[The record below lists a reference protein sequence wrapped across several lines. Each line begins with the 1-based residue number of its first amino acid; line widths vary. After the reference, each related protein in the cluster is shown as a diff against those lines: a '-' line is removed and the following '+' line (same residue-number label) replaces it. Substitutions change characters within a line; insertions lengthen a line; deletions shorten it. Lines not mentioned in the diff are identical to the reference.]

1 MDEPADEAP
10 KAGSRVQVQNVD
22 GSDLGFGTYMGEIPL
37 KHIVD
42 DSPSADAV
50 SVEVEGERDP
60 AMESA
65 LREMIDDGET
75 TPKIILD
82 SGKTLYGFE
91 CWWQPVEENST
102 AQ

>member
-1 MDEPADEAP
+1 MNEPSAEP
-10 KAGSRVQVQNVD
+10 KAGSRVQVQDTD
-22 GSDLGFGTYMGEIPL
+22 GNELGYGTYMGEVL
-37 KHIVD
+37 MKDIVD

-60 AMESA
+60 VLEI
-65 LREMIDDGET
+65 ENGQT
-75 TPKIILD
+75 TPKIVLD
-82 SGKTLYGFE
+82 SGSTIYGFE